1 MPKREKTSKSFFAER
16 RGFVEVEAPLTDI
29 PAVTVPHRKTRT
41 KLQPPD
47 ESDRLESRVQFR
59 IGGEVKQLANKSI
72 NYSAFVI
79 ATLIPTAW
87 LLSAN
92 LLQFILSGQLFL
104 SSYRLVAVATGAVW
118 GCIVAWAVNVPQVL
132 YFYRPGGRNKEQRR

>member
-16 RGFVEVEAPLTDI
+16 RGFVEVETLPMDI
-29 PAVTVPHRKTRT
+29 PAVTVAPRKTR
-41 KLQPPD
+41 KERQPID
-47 ESDRLESRVQFR
+47 EGDRPESRLR
-59 IGGEVKQLANKSI
+59 LRKGGEVKQLANKSI

-79 ATLIPTAW
+79 AILIPTAW

-104 SSYRLVAVATGAVW
+104 SSYRLWRWRQEQRGAVLSL
-118 GCIVAWAVNVPQVL
+118 GYECAPSVIFLQA
-132 YFYRPGGRNKEQRR
+132 RR

>member
-16 RGFVEVEAPLTDI
+16 RGFVEVETLPMDF
-29 PAVTVPHRKTRT
+29 PAVTVAPRKTR
-41 KLQPPD
+41 KERQPID
-47 ESDRLESRVQFR
+47 EGDRPESRLR
-59 IGGEVKQLANKSI
+59 IRNGGEVKQLANKSI

-79 ATLIPTAW
+79 AILIPTAW

-104 SSYRLVAVATGAVW
+104 SSYRLMALATGAAW
-118 GCIVAWAVNVPQVL
+118 GCIVAWAMNVPQV
-132 YFYRPGGRNKEQRR
+132 